1 MEAFG
6 RIVAVLAAAS
16 CVVVLVIVS
25 KMAPVYWQKND
36 TVRSITLEYAARIL
50 QGGVVLPEETEKFQK
65 ELRRFGEY
73 HVELSIYERRRFEGE
88 AGRVYLYKECDAN
101 EKKVLL
107 PGSYLRVFVTEAGK
121 GKLETF
127 LYGDGC
133 TVAAGGRVP

>member
-6 RIVAVLAAAS
+6 RIIAVLTAAS
-16 CVVVLVIVS
+16 CVVFLLIVS
-25 KMAPVYWQKND
+25 KMAPVYWQKNE

-50 QGGVVLPEETEKFQK
+50 QSGIVLPEETEKFQK

-73 HVELSIYERRRFEGE
+73 RVELTVYERRRFEGE
-88 AGRVYLYKECDAN
+88 AGRVYLYEEWDGTG
-101 EKKVLL
+101 KKVLL
-107 PGSYLRVFVTEAGK
+107 PGSYLRVFVSEAGR